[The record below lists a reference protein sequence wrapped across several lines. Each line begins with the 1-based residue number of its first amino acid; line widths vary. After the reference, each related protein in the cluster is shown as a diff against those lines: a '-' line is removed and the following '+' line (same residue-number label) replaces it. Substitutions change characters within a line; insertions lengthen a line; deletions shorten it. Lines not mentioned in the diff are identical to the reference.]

1 MILGPSRAAWVTGR
15 WRHARA
21 LLVDTSG
28 LMPQCRAEFP
38 HLFWISADSRD
49 GYPREGW

>member
-1 MILGPSRAAWVTGR
+1 MILAPSRAAWGYRPVK
-15 WRHARA
+15 ARA

-28 LMPQCRAEFP
+28 RMPECCAEFP

-49 GYPREGW
+49 GYPREG